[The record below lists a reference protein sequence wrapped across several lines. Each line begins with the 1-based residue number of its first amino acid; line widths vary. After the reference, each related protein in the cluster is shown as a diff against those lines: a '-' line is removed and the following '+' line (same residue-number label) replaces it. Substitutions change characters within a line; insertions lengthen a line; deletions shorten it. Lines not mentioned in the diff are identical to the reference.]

1 MATATVVPIPSNKNS
16 VVTIQSMLYSPEVT
30 VNPGEILESSPI
42 ANDKPIT
49 IIRKNL
55 SPQAISYIVK
65 KKIEIEKEV
74 KKLKIKNSISN
85 STLFDEILNDRETRS
100 EKQKCSEILG
110 FTLRELSP
118 TESTKFGLDTTKTFY
133 IIDGVSCG
141 SVAEIIGFKVG
152 DIIIGMYNSNN
163 TVKQLFDYDDDEA
176 LYNSKGNTFNDRT
189 ILYINIRVFRYD
201 KKLNAFSDA
210 YITPLFEKYDDSDN
224 VLYHGRRFI
233 IPYLNNPDNT
243 ITRFGS
249 LYFKNYI
256 YGLTDFE
263 QVGGGQAELLI
274 YNQARA
280 AAEASLQH
288 SRGILQQCNADLA
301 ACRAFVDANPGN
313 RNHPQF
319 LRRCTQA
326 LLAINHNDRSVTLE
340 NRGIS
345 PLVQRAN
352 REFRKFTDK
361 LRADAR
367 SSRDQT
373 VSQAAAT
380 AAQGFARGIAALDAI
395 IARKAVI
402 VNNLIA
408 PIQAAA
414 AAQAAPVVPAQAS
427 PLAVPAQAAPLPA
440 QAQLNPMLRQI
451 SLPPPS
457 LLEDVDVDDQSYI
470 PPPLTRNIES
480 VPAAQIQREL
490 ASLPPPEEIGS
501 QVSDAPD
508 IPPPLRLNPPAA
520 SAAQI
525 QRGLAS
531 LPPPEEIGSLI
542 SDAPDLPPPLTLGT
556 RSAQAAQIQRGL
568 ASLPPPEE
576 IGSLI
581 SDADENLPPAL
592 NRNIGSAPAAPIQ
605 RGIAASEAPLGAVG
619 PLISD
624 ADENL
629 PPPLTLGTGS
639 APAAPIR
646 RGIVAS
652 EAPLGAVGPRLLA
665 PVIIPGAIHRALPA
679 PLIMPRLRVGL
690 RLGIL
695 PLQTQ
700 DMSKQRILLINLYLN
715 QIFNTILLNYKKKKI
730 NPALADL
737 TIKSTYKY
745 KDPAH
750 IAHAFDFPIYPKIDA
765 TNDKKII
772 SKINESLDQD
782 KLISLTYCDDESASA
797 AAAGGGRG
805 FNYPLRRRKQKTI
818 KKKIRNINNKN
829 SLKHKIRNKINKC
842 IKKCIKNNNIQKQK
856 QEKQEENKNKY
867 RIKKLLESKIHKKI
881 NKLKLNKTKNLSK
894 NKSNRHKYTRKNY

>member
-176 LYNSKGNTFNDRT
+176 LYNLKGNTFNDRT

-373 VSQAAAT
+373 VSEAAAT

-414 AAQAAPVVPAQAS
+414 AAQAAPLAVPAQAIPLAVPDQAA

-542 SDAPDLPPPLTLGT
+542 SDA
-556 RSAQAAQIQRGL
+556 
-568 ASLPPPEE
+568 
-576 IGSLI
+576 
-581 SDADENLPPAL
+581 DENLPPAL
-592 NRNIGSAPAAPIQ
+592 NRNIGSAPAAPIQRGPVLEAPLGAVGSLISDAPDLPPPLTLGTGSAPAAPIQRGIATSEAPLGAVGSRVSNADENLPPPLTLGTRLAPAAPIQ

-624 ADENL
+624 APDL

-715 QIFNTILLNYKKKKI
+715 QIFNTILLNYKKKK
-730 NPALADL
+730 NKP
-737 TIKSTYKY
+737 S
-745 KDPAH
+745 
-750 IAHAFDFPIYPKIDA
+750 
-765 TNDKKII
+765 I
-772 SKINESLDQD
+772 SRFNYKIN
-782 KLISLTYCDDESASA
+782 I
-797 AAAGGGRG
+797 
-805 FNYPLRRRKQKTI
+805 
-818 KKKIRNINNKN
+818 
-829 SLKHKIRNKINKC
+829 
-842 IKKCIKNNNIQKQK
+842 
-856 QEKQEENKNKY
+856 
-867 RIKKLLESKIHKKI
+867 
-881 NKLKLNKTKNLSK
+881 
-894 NKSNRHKYTRKNY
+894 